1 MRTPQSGQP
10 GQEAQDRQGRE
21 AERRFAVAL
30 AETNAK
36 LDSIYESEPPEK
48 AMHGLR
54 RPSVPRSTP
63 LANVGSTADPRR
75 R

>member
-10 GQEAQDRQGRE
+10 GQEALARQGRE
-21 AERRFAVAL
+21 AEGRFAEAL

-36 LDSIYESEPPEK
+36 PHSIYKSKPPEK

-54 RPSVPRSTP
+54 HPSVPRSTP
-63 LANVGSTADPRR
+63 QANLGSTANPRR